1 MKQKRLFQILAIT
14 FIMIS
19 GYSQSIA
26 DPAFQVKITGK
37 GQPMLFIPGAT
48 CSGDEWQATVAHY
61 AKWNFRKTKKQLLQI
76 DEFISDLRQ
85 LHDSL
90 NRS

>member
-26 DPAFQVKITGK
+26 DPAFQVKVIGK
-37 GQPMLFIPGAT
+37 GQPMLFI
-48 CSGDEWQATVAHY
+48 
-61 AKWNFRKTKKQLLQI
+61 R
-76 DEFISDLRQ
+76 
-85 LHDSL
+85 L
-90 NRS
+90 NGF